1 MTEAALSAIDGK
13 YRVICRVDVL
23 RGQISS
29 ATNGCPIN
37 DFQGIWMR
45 SILANLNRNLNPSHF
60 LKYYLQ
66 YEASK
71 TNSMVEATLAGSWL
85 CVIFWLGG
93 FILIVVQKYV
103 IRQQKIEQEL
113 YSELEYKWFWDEVL
127 LKFST
132 KLEI

>member
-1 MTEAALSAIDGK
+1 
-13 YRVICRVDVL
+13 
-23 RGQISS
+23 
-29 ATNGCPIN
+29 
-37 DFQGIWMR
+37 
-45 SILANLNRNLNPSHF
+45 
-60 LKYYLQ
+60 
-66 YEASK
+66 
-71 TNSMVEATLAGSWL
+71 MVEATLAGSWL

-113 YSELEYKWFWDEVL
+113 YSELEYQWFWDEVL